1 MTWWTMPGDISSLS
15 RPVLPCK
22 NDYFWKLELVRAMS
36 VLVLQYSCNFSAVGC
51 SQVEQSVVPNFLEKF
66 MFYE

>member
-1 MTWWTMPGDISSLS
+1 MVDYARRYLNL
-15 RPVLPCK
+15 VLPCK
-22 NDYFWKLELVRAMS
+22 NGYFWKLELVRAMS

-51 SQVEQSVVPNFLEKF
+51 SQVEQSVVPTFLEKF